1 MGTGILIC
9 GLNGCGKSTIGKARA
24 TKIGFHFIDNEDL
37 FFPEAIQTI
46 RIQIP
51 ELVTKWKGF

>member
-9 GLNGCGKSTIGKARA
+9 GLNGCGKSTIGKALA
-24 TKIGFHFIDNEDL
+24 AKTGFHFKIC
-37 FFPEAIQTI
+37 FFPEDIQMI

-51 ELVTKWKGF
+51 ELVTKWKDF